1 MQQRLEFFAFQII
14 KWVILALPLKSA
26 QRFGAVIGSAAFYLV
41 GSRRRVALENLR
53 HAFPEM
59 PEEGRILIA
68 KGAFRN
74 YGIALVELLW
84 FPNLTDA
91 ILRKLVTIRNPE
103 VVERGNALGKGM
115 VMLSGHF
122 GNWELIAL
130 GVAYLTGL

>member
-26 QRFGAVIGSAAFYLV
+26 QRFGAVIGSVAFYLV